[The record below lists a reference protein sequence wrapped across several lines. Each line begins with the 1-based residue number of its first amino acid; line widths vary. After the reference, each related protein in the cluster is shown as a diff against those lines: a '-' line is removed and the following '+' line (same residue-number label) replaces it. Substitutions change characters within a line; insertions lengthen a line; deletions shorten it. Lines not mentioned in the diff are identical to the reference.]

1 MDIEYTVC
9 IYLLYCRIVT
19 YFIYITGNKN
29 DFALL
34 SKSNFAMIKYPR
46 NGHSI
51 PHERV
56 FKMDFENL
64 VCEDESFTVFTVV
77 VFTI

>member
-1 MDIEYTVC
+1 MI
-9 IYLLYCRIVT
+9 
-19 YFIYITGNKN
+19 GNKN

-34 SKSNFAMIKYPR
+34 GKSNFAMIKYPR
-46 NGHSI
+46 KGHSI

-64 VCEDESFTVFTVV
+64 VCAIESFAAFIIS
-77 VFTI
+77 F

>member
-1 MDIEYTVC
+1 MLVDWLASCVYSLYVC
-9 IYLLYCRIVT
+9 CYAI
-19 YFIYITGNKN
+19 GDKN

-34 SKSNFAMIKYPR
+34 SKCSFVMIKYSR
-46 NGHSI
+46 KGRSM

-64 VCEDESFTVFTVV
+64 V
-77 VFTI
+77 

>member
-1 MDIEYTVC
+1 M
-9 IYLLYCRIVT
+9 IYC
-19 YFIYITGNKN
+19 TGNKN
-29 DFALL
+29 DLALL

-46 NGHSI
+46 KGHSI

-64 VCEDESFTVFTVV
+64 VCEDESFTTFIISFLIIIVNNVASNRKFK
-77 VFTI
+77 I